1 MNALNNDIT
10 KIQTHLGCRYI
21 MFQAILYLVG
31 IVNYSPLFLSLIFTT
46 LHIFNN
52 RYLLIFEIPI
62 LILLIFKH
70 IYKKTNLYV
79 FLNITVFFTFFI
91 YLRIISYGK
100 KNILNFSGY
109 DSEIQRNKYENK
121 TENYYFTNFLKNI
134 FYFIA
139 YAIIIHFIYIN
150 KDNNVPILLF
160 VAGVINSL
168 IDCKDQLLKIF
179 NLIKNKKFFK

>member
-46 LHIFNN
+46 LHMFIDRTLFI
-52 RYLLIFEIPI
+52 YEIPI
-62 LILLIFKH
+62 LILLILKH

-79 FLNITVFFTFFI
+79 FFNITVFFTFFI
-91 YLRIISYGK
+91 YLRIISNIK
-100 KNILNFSGY
+100 KNIKIISNSY

-160 VAGVINSL
+160 VACVINSL
-168 IDCKDQLLKIF
+168 IDCKDQLL
-179 NLIKNKKFFK
+179 